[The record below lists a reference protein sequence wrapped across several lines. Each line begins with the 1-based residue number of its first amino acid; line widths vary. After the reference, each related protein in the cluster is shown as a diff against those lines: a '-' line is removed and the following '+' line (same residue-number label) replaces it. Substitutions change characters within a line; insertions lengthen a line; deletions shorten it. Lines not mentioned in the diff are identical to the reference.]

1 MAELFD
7 WSPVADNNNDAPPN
21 GFPEGM
27 APSAVNNAAREVMA
41 VMARAYQAFGSFPQV
56 NGSAN
61 ALNLTL
67 QQAIT
72 GADLVAGRAFGF
84 RAASTNT
91 GACTLNVDAT
101 GANALLNTRAEALTA
116 GQILAGSPYIAVH
129 DGTAYRLINI
139 AFTIGTTAG
148 DLVALDASGFL
159 PQLDGRNLR
168 SLNAT
173 QLTSG
178 TIPEARFASNSN
190 GNGIRTISNAAPT
203 GGAVGDIHYQR
214 V

>member
-7 WSPVADNNNDAPPN
+7 WSPVADNNNDAPPD

-56 NGSAN
+56 NGSEN

-67 QQAIT
+67 QQNIT
-72 GADLVAGRAFGF
+72 ALSQGQAFGF
-84 RAASTNT
+84 RASLNNS
-91 GACTLNVDAT
+91 GAATLNVDAS
-101 GANALLNTRAEALTA
+101 GAMDLNNVRNEPL
-116 GQILAGSPYIAVH
+116 GQDQITSGSPYIAVY
-129 DGTAYRLINI
+129 DGTNFRLINI
-139 AFTIGTTAG
+139 AFNIGTSAG
-148 DLVALDASGFL
+148 DVVALDSNGHL
-159 PQLDGRNLR
+159 PAVDGRNLTD
-168 SLNAT
+168 LNAAE
-173 QLTSG
+173 LAG
-178 TIPEARFASNSN
+178 GFIPGARFNINSN
-190 GNGIRTISNAAPT
+190 GRGARTITNAAPT